1 MFERFTERARQVVVL
16 AQEEARILK
25 HNYIGTEHILLG
37 LLREEEGLAARVLE
51 SLDITVERVRAQVVR
66 IVGSGEEVTSGQ
78 IPFTPRA
85 KKVLELALREA
96 LSLGH
101 NYIGTEHI
109 LLGLVRE
116 NEGVAA
122 RILLDFDADS
132 EKIRNEVIRMLSGPG
147 GRQRS
152 GSGSGSGAQGEGKKS
167 SKLLDQ
173 FGRNLTKLASEGK
186 LDPVVGRETEV
197 ERIMQI
203 LSRRQKNNPVLIG
216 EPGVGKT
223 AVVEGLAQRITSG
236 EVPELLKNKQ
246 IYTLDLAALVAGSKY
261 RGEFEERLKKVM
273 KEITQRGDI
282 ILFIDELHNLVGAG
296 AAEGAIDAA
305 SILKPALARGELQTI
320 GATTLDEYRKYL
332 ERDSALERRFQQIK
346 VDQPSTEE
354 TVQVLKGLRD
364 RYEAHHHVGITDEAL
379 EAAAELADRYIS
391 DRFLPDKAIDLI
403 DEAASRARIKSMT
416 APPVYKELEEEI
428 ETTRRDKEAAIEAQE
443 FEKAANLRDSERQ
456 LTNKKR
462 DLEEQWRSGESG
474 ERPEIGEEEIADIVS
489 MWTGIPVFKLT
500 EAETQKLIRMEDE
513 LHKRV
518 IGQQA
523 AIEAV
528 SKAIRRSRAG
538 LKDPK
543 RPTGS
548 FIFLGPSGVGKTEL
562 GRTLAEFLFGDE
574 EAMVR
579 IDMSEYME
587 KHSVS
592 RLVGSPPGYIGY
604 DEGGQL
610 TEAVRRKPYSVLL
623 LDEIEKAHPD
633 VFNILLQILEDGWLT
648 DSQGRK
654 VDFRNTIIIM
664 TSNIGASEIA
674 KNTGIG
680 FTISD
685 DEGGVTY
692 DDMKTRIMGDLK
704 KVFRPEF
711 LNRIDEVIVFHKLA
725 KAEIREIVELLMKRV
740 RASLADR
747 ELSLNLSDDAA
758 DLLVEKGWD
767 PSMGARPLR
776 RAIQRYIEDPL
787 ADLALSSNLRAR
799 LHRRGR
805 PRPLRRPGEGSR
817 HQGHQARA
825 QARGGGCR
833 RRGRAAR
840 TRPPRSRAPAA
851 TRTRR
856 RCRTTPRSCR
866 TCRTLRRSRRP
877 ATRTSRRRFG
887 LPAGRGIGRPWPGR
901 GPSGVVLRSW
911 PGWRCAARPR
921 RSAAEPVFEKLKVP
935 TVGGAEINVE
945 VMRPAGKRVPVIL
958 TYSPYNT
965 LNEGS
970 GQNLADDAIGQRYL
984 DRGTAARWPTCS
996 APAAP
1001 RAAGTT
1007 AAGRAAVG
1015 RRRGERPGREG
1026 LEQRPGGHDRRLLR
1040 RHHRHDDRG
1049 PRPRRAGPE
1058 GDRADRGHQPLVR
1071 LRLRRRR
1078 ALPGQLRG
1086 ADRRGLRH
1094 AAGVRLRLRPHAAQR
1109 PHRPQARWTRC
1120 WTAPTRAAPPSTRS
1134 RATTARRT
1142 TTTSGPSATTAAT
1155 RRDPRGRAGGQR
1167 LAGLQRQAGGGRGP
1181 VPRAARRAPQAAV
1194 HVPGLAREPRC
1205 RELAAAAGPLLR
1217 PHPAGQAQRHRAR
1230 ARGAVRGPLGRLR
1243 QHRLHRRHGVAA
1255 AGHP

>member
-16 AQEEARILK
+16 AQEEARTLK

-147 GRQRS
+147 SRRQ
-152 GSGSGSGAQGEGKKS
+152 GSGGGGGAPATGEGKKS

-173 FGRNLTKLASEGK
+173 FGRNLTKLAADSK
-186 LDPVVGRETEV
+186 LDPVVGRETEI

-203 LSRRQKNNPVLIG
+203 LSRRTKNNPVLIG

-223 AVVEGLAQRITSG
+223 AVVEGLAQRITAAD
-236 EVPELLKNKQ
+236 VPELLKGKQ

-332 ERDSALERRFQQIK
+332 ERDSALERRFQQIR
-346 VDQPSTEE
+346 VDEPTTEE
-354 TVQVLKGLRD
+354 TVQILKGLRE
-364 RYEAHHHVGITDEAL
+364 RYEQHHKVNITDEAL
-379 EAAAELADRYIS
+379 VAAGDLADRYIS

-403 DEAASRARIKSMT
+403 DEAASRMRIKSMT
-416 APPVYKELEEEI
+416 SPPVYRELEEEI
-428 ETTRRDKEAAIEAQE
+428 ESTRRQKEAAIEAQE
-443 FEKAANLRDSERQ
+443 FEKAANLRDKERR

-462 DLEEQWRSGESG
+462 ELEEQWESGESG
-474 ERPEIGEEEIADIVS
+474 ERPDIGEEEIADIVS

-500 EAETQKLIRMEDE
+500 EAETAKLMRMEDE

-518 IGQQA
+518 IGQHQ
-523 AIEAV
+523 AIEVV

-562 GRTLAEFLFGDE
+562 ARTLAEFLFGDE
-574 EAMVR
+574 DAMVR
-579 IDMSEYME
+579 VDMSEYME
-587 KHSVS
+587 KHAVS

-633 VFNILLQILEDGWLT
+633 VFNILLQILEDGRLT
-648 DSQGRK
+648 DAQGRT
-654 VDFRNTIIIM
+654 VDFRHAIVIM
-664 TSNIGASEIA
+664 TSNIGATEIA
-674 KNTGIG
+674 RNTPLG
-680 FTISD
+680 FTVSD
-685 DEGGVTY
+685 DETGVSY
-692 DDMKTRIMGDLK
+692 DEMKSRIMGELK

-711 LNRIDEVIVFHKLA
+711 LNRIDDVIVFHKLT
-725 KAEIREIVELLMKRV
+725 KDEIKEIVELLLRRIRQSM
-740 RASLADR
+740 AER
-747 ELSLNLSDDAA
+747 ELQLELTDETK

-767 PSMGARPLR
+767 PAMGARPLR

-787 ADLALSSNLRAR
+787 AD
-799 LHRRGR
+799 
-805 PRPLRRPGEGSR
+805 
-817 HQGHQARA
+817 
-825 QARGGGCR
+825 
-833 RRGRAAR
+833 
-840 TRPPRSRAPAA
+840 
-851 TRTRR
+851 
-856 RCRTTPRSCR
+856 
-866 TCRTLRRSRRP
+866 
-877 ATRTSRRRFG
+877 F
-887 LPAGRGIGRPWPGR
+887 
-901 GPSGVVLRSW
+901 VLRSEL
-911 PGWRCAARPR
+911 PSGSTVMVERTPDEE
-921 RSAAEPVFEKLKVP
+921 RS
-935 TVGGAEINVE
+935 
-945 VMRPAGKRVPVIL
+945 PAG
-958 TYSPYNT
+958 
-965 LNEGS
+965 
-970 GQNLADDAIGQRYL
+970 D
-984 DRGTAARWPTCS
+984 
-996 APAAP
+996 
-1001 RAAGTT
+1001 
-1007 AAGRAAVG
+1007 
-1015 RRRGERPGREG
+1015 
-1026 LEQRPGGHDRRLLR
+1026 
-1040 RHHRHDDRG
+1040 
-1049 PRPRRAGPE
+1049 
-1058 GDRADRGHQPLVR
+1058 GDRASDSSDEVR
-1071 LRLRRRR
+1071 LTFIE
-1078 ALPGQLRG
+1078 PK
-1086 ADRRGLRH
+1086 
-1094 AAGVRLRLRPHAAQR
+1094 P
-1109 PHRPQARWTRC
+1109 
-1120 WTAPTRAAPPSTRS
+1120 
-1134 RATTARRT
+1134 
-1142 TTTSGPSATTAAT
+1142 
-1155 RRDPRGRAGGQR
+1155 
-1167 LAGLQRQAGGGRGP
+1167 
-1181 VPRAARRAPQAAV
+1181 APQPVGVGAEGGASED
-1194 HVPGLAREPRC
+1194 EPAD
-1205 RELAAAAGPLLR
+1205 EP
-1217 PHPAGQAQRHRAR
+1217 PAEEPPPPDDGS
-1230 ARGAVRGPLGRLR
+1230 GS
-1243 QHRLHRRHGVAA
+1243 
-1255 AGHP
+1255 

>member
-16 AQEEARILK
+16 AQEEARTLK

-147 GRQRS
+147 GRRQ
-152 GSGSGSGAQGEGKKS
+152 GGQAGAGAGAGAGGAGTGEGKKS

-173 FGRNLTKLASEGK
+173 FGRNLTKLASDGK
-186 LDPVVGRETEV
+186 LDPVVGRETEI

-203 LSRRQKNNPVLIG
+203 LSRRTKNNPVLIG

-223 AVVEGLAQRITSG
+223 AVVEGLAQRITNAD
-236 EVPELLKNKQ
+236 VPELLKGKQ

-282 ILFIDELHNLVGAG
+282 ILFIDEIHNLVGAG

-332 ERDSALERRFQQIK
+332 ERDSALERRFQQIR
-346 VDQPSTEE
+346 VEQPSPEE
-354 TVQVLKGLRD
+354 TVQILKGLRD
-364 RYEAHHHVGITDEAL
+364 RYEQHHKIEITDEAL

-391 DRFLPDKAIDLI
+391 DRQLPDKAIDLI
-403 DEAASRARIKSMT
+403 DEAASRMRIKSMT
-416 APPVYKELEEEI
+416 SPPIYRELEEEI
-428 ETTRRDKEAAIEAQE
+428 EETRRAKEASIEAQE
-443 FEKAANLRDSERQ
+443 FEKAANLRDKERR

-462 DLEEQWRSGESG
+462 ELEEQWEAGEAEG
-474 ERPEIGEEEIADIVS
+474 AERPAIGEEEIADIVS

-500 EAETQKLIRMEDE
+500 EAETQKLMRMEDE

-518 IGQQA
+518 IGQHA
-523 AIEAV
+523 AVEVI

-548 FIFLGPSGVGKTEL
+548 FVFLGPSGVGKTEL
-562 GRTLAEFLFGDE
+562 ARTLAEFLFGDE
-574 EAMVR
+574 ESMIR

-587 KHSVS
+587 KHAVS

-610 TEAVRRKPYSVLL
+610 TEAVRRKPYCVLL

-633 VFNILLQILEDGWLT
+633 VFNILLQILEDGRLT
-648 DSQGRK
+648 DSQGRT
-654 VDFRNTIIIM
+654 VDFRHAIVIM

-674 KNTGIG
+674 RNTPLG
-680 FTISD
+680 FAVSD
-685 DEGGVTY
+685 DETGMTY
-692 DDMKTRIMGDLK
+692 DDMKLRVMGELK

-711 LNRIDEVIVFHKLA
+711 LNRIDDVIVFHKLQRD
-725 KAEIREIVELLMKRV
+725 EIKTIVELLLR
-740 RASLADR
+740 RIRQSLAER
-747 ELSLNLSDDAA
+747 ELQLELSEDAK

-767 PSMGARPLR
+767 PAMGARPLR

-787 ADLALSSNLRAR
+787 ADFVLRAE
-799 LHRRGR
+799 LMPGGTVMVDKA
-805 PRPLRRPGEGSR
+805 PEGAEGPEVTLSVVAPKKVPKPVGVGASGDDAVDEPVEDKVLPGEPDASR
-817 HQGHQARA
+817 
-825 QARGGGCR
+825 
-833 RRGRAAR
+833 
-840 TRPPRSRAPAA
+840 SD
-851 TRTRR
+851 
-856 RCRTTPRSCR
+856 TPD
-866 TCRTLRRSRRP
+866 
-877 ATRTSRRRFG
+877 
-887 LPAGRGIGRPWPGR
+887 
-901 GPSGVVLRSW
+901 
-911 PGWRCAARPR
+911 
-921 RSAAEPVFEKLKVP
+921 
-935 TVGGAEINVE
+935 VE
-945 VMRPAGKRVPVIL
+945 
-958 TYSPYNT
+958 
-965 LNEGS
+965 
-970 GQNLADDAIGQRYL
+970 
-984 DRGTAARWPTCS
+984 
-996 APAAP
+996 
-1001 RAAGTT
+1001 
-1007 AAGRAAVG
+1007 
-1015 RRRGERPGREG
+1015 
-1026 LEQRPGGHDRRLLR
+1026 
-1040 RHHRHDDRG
+1040 
-1049 PRPRRAGPE
+1049 
-1058 GDRADRGHQPLVR
+1058 
-1071 LRLRRRR
+1071 
-1078 ALPGQLRG
+1078 
-1086 ADRRGLRH
+1086 
-1094 AAGVRLRLRPHAAQR
+1094 
-1109 PHRPQARWTRC
+1109 
-1120 WTAPTRAAPPSTRS
+1120 
-1134 RATTARRT
+1134 
-1142 TTTSGPSATTAAT
+1142 
-1155 RRDPRGRAGGQR
+1155 
-1167 LAGLQRQAGGGRGP
+1167 
-1181 VPRAARRAPQAAV
+1181 
-1194 HVPGLAREPRC
+1194 
-1205 RELAAAAGPLLR
+1205 
-1217 PHPAGQAQRHRAR
+1217 
-1230 ARGAVRGPLGRLR
+1230 
-1243 QHRLHRRHGVAA
+1243 
-1255 AGHP
+1255 